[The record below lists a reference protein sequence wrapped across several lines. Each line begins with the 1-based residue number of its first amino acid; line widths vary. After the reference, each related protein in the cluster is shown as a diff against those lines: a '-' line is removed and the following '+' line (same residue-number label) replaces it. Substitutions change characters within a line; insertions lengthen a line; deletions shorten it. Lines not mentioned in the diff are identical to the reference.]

1 MTPAAQAR
9 AALAVALLMGA
20 AGCAHIPRPAEWVK
34 VTPITPV
41 AGEAR
46 AADAQYTGAV
56 AAISRRDYAAALDLL
71 QAARARDPRD
81 VRVLNAF
88 GVVYDKLGR
97 FDLSARYYAEGRA
110 LAPDSAILAS
120 NLAYSAALEQR
131 AEVQAADQPAPAVI
145 VALAPVI
152 ATPRPLIGVPGAI
165 RLAYIQQAQLPV
177 VLPLL
182 TGRPLQIV
190 NASGGAGAQQVVVRL
205 ASLGWSTPRT
215 VGRSKMIRTRTE
227 ISYPAASLRVAR
239 ALANTLPPGARLVS
253 CAAECSA
260 IRLTVGADSLAW
272 RPPAGRS
279 ASIRGD

>member
-1 MTPAAQAR
+1 MTPASQAKL
-9 AALAVALLMGA
+9 ALAAALLMGA
-20 AGCAHIPRPAEWVK
+20 AGCAHLPRSAEWVK
-34 VTPITPV
+34 VTPITPKA
-41 AGEAR
+41 AGEAPTSDGYY
-46 AADAQYTGAV
+46 AGAV

-110 LAPDSAILAS
+110 LAPDSPVLAS

-131 AEVQAADQPAPAVI
+131 AEIHAEEGPAQV

-152 ATPRPLIGVPGAI
+152 TTPRPLIGMPGAI
-165 RLAYIQQAQLPV
+165 RLAYVQQAQLPV
-177 VLPLL
+177 LPLL
-182 TGRPLQIV
+182 SGRPLQIV

-205 ASLGWSTPRT
+205 ASLGWSTPRAMARAT
-215 VGRSKMIRTRTE
+215 QQRPHSE
-227 ISYPAASLRVAR
+227 IYYPARSVRVAK
-239 ALANTLPPGARLVS
+239 ALANTLPPGVRLVS
-253 CAAECSA
+253 CAAECDA
-260 IRLTVGADSLAW
+260 IRLTIGADSLGW
-272 RPPAGRS
+272 RPPSRRP